1 MLTLIQIIINIPFS
15 LYSTFVIEEKY
26 GFNKTTM
33 GTFVMDNIKTFLLT
47 AILTVI
53 ILPLFLW
60 IIESAGSALVPVLA
74 VTSIV
79 LVFVV
84 SLLIPVFIIP
94 CFFKYS
100 ELEEGDLRTAIFK
113 EAERTNVPVSQI
125 KVIDGSQRSSHSNA
139 YVSGIG
145 RSRKIII

>member
-1 MLTLIQIIINIPFS
+1 
-15 LYSTFVIEEKY
+15 
-26 GFNKTTM
+26 
-33 GTFVMDNIKTFLLT
+33 MDNIKTFLLT

-125 KVIDGSQRSSHSNA
+125 RVIDGS
-139 YVSGIG
+139 
-145 RSRKIII
+145 